1 MAETEVCL
9 LLAPDV
15 ETMGLRPAVRVAEL
29 LVHQEPDASVTQSS
43 RRGRDRGTPVNAVE
57 RFVKAVN
64 GGDVDGV
71 EAAFHPDFEM
81 IVPQHPARGFVGR
94 DQEVKNMR
102 HLITSHPEG
111 RIEVKRMVTTPTEIW
126 VQSCYQRPGCTS
138 RPS

>member
-1 MAETEVCL
+1 
-9 LLAPDV
+9 
-15 ETMGLRPAVRVAEL
+15 
-29 LVHQEPDASVTQSS
+29 
-43 RRGRDRGTPVNAVE
+43 VNAVE

-64 GGDVDGV
+64 GGDVEGV

-102 HLITSHPEG
+102 HLMTSHPEG

-126 VQSCYQRPGCTS
+126 VQSCYRAAGLHIEAVVIFEVDLETDTIRVGHYYSDEVDDESPRIDVWIRGLGESRTS
-138 RPS
+138 ENRGGLAGR